1 MNSLIDIIELI
12 KIFIISLVQ
21 GITEWLP
28 ISSTGHMILIED
40 VMPLSLSAEFQELFL
55 VLVQLGSIM
64 AVVVIYFNK
73 LNPFS
78 PSKTAG
84 ERKNTWILWFKV
96 AWASIPV
103 VIIGFLLNDYMDKY
117 FFNAT
122 VVAIALIVY
131 GFAFIVIERGHQA
144 RHTHVTDNLNELTY
158 SQAFKIGLFQ
168 SLSIIPGTSR
178 SGSTILGGL
187 LMNSSRY
194 VATEFSFFLGI
205 PAMFGASALKLI
217 KLGMSLTTAEIIYLA
232 FGMLVAFVV
241 SILVIRFLLTY
252 LKRNDFTVFGYYRI
266 VLGGI
271 VILYNLLIK

>member
-40 VMPLSLSAEFQELFL
+40 VMPLNLSAEFQELFL

-64 AVVVIYFNK
+64 AVVVIFFNK

-84 ERKNTWILWFKV
+84 ERKDTWILWFKV

>member
-40 VMPLSLSAEFQELFL
+40 VMPLNLSAEFQELFL

>member
-40 VMPLSLSAEFQELFL
+40 VMPLNLSAEFQELFL

-84 ERKNTWILWFKV
+84 ERKDTWILWFKV

>member
-40 VMPLSLSAEFQELFL
+40 VMPLNLSAEFQELFL

-84 ERKNTWILWFKV
+84 ERKDTWILWFKV

-144 RHTHVTDNLNELTY
+144 RHIHVTDNLNELTY

-241 SILVIRFLLTY
+241 SILVIRFLLAY

>member
-40 VMPLSLSAEFQELFL
+40 VMPLNLSAEFQELFL

-84 ERKNTWILWFKV
+84 ERKDTWILWFKV

-158 SQAFKIGLFQ
+158 SQVFKIGLFQ

-187 LMNSSRY
+187 LMNNSRY

>member
-40 VMPLSLSAEFQELFL
+40 VMPLNLSAEFQELFL

-96 AWASIPV
+96 AWASIQV